1 MAEKELGSGGSS
13 AAEDLVVAPG
23 DAAGGGTE
31 PQASSSLPPASA
43 VRDVGAPEEPRE
55 ATAPPE
61 SAIAARSQDRSLL
74 ADGEI
79 EQIIGL
85 ADPVLRNLL
94 ITQSYHE
101 LSAALADIIGDRD
114 VNWST
119 FATWASKTAGLS
131 IRGEEVPQF
140 IMRALELE
148 EDLEKYLPPLLRSL
162 LDRLGVIGG
171 LRHAV
176 LATVRDVSDEVAKGN
191 LKVFEELGPI
201 FRSFIH
207 VMESGGEP
215 EAIEAFVSSLR
226 PEPVEEDGQE
236 LLRLAFRDYVVALR
250 ATTDEEC
257 GERMLLANCRIGLH
271 EQTRLQP
278 HIQAAI
284 EAPVDRIF
292 GEHLV
297 RQLPAYF
304 WGPGAWLLKLSLR
317 GLRREIKETWRVV
330 ATRHAMRL
338 ALPDGDE
345 ISLGEDV
352 PELPS
357 GVPPAL
363 ERLDLPELRELYHRY
378 RDCGAGSA
386 ANDWADLADRMG
398 FIVALFRKRQQEL
411 NLFKP
416 PFPSDR
422 EQQILQGLIPAEE
435 LNDVPPG
442 EPVG

>member
-1 MAEKELGSGGSS
+1 MADKETGAGGGS
-13 AAEDLVVAPG
+13 AAEEMSGVALEALAEEPG
-23 DAAGGGTE
+23 GSV
-31 PQASSSLPPASA
+31 PPPASA
-43 VRDVGAPEEPRE
+43 VLMTP
-55 ATAPPE
+55 TAADARAVSEPPE
-61 SAIAARSQDRSLL
+61 SAVALRSQDRSLL
-74 ADGEI
+74 AEGEI
-79 EQIIGL
+79 ERIIGL
-85 ADPVLRNLL
+85 EDPVLRNFL
-94 ITQSYHE
+94 ITQCYHE
-101 LSAALADIIGDRD
+101 LSAALAGVIGDRD

-119 FATWASKTAGLS
+119 FATWASKTAGRS
-131 IRGEEVPQF
+131 IRGEEVPRFVMQ
-140 IMRALELE
+140 ALDVEKG
-148 EDLEKYLPPLLRSL
+148 LEKYLPSFVHALLE
-162 LDRLGVIGG
+162 RLGVIGG

-176 LATVRDVSDEVAKGN
+176 LATVRDVSEQVALGN
-191 LKVFEELGPI
+191 LKVFEELGPV
-201 FRSFIH
+201 FREFIR
-207 VMESGGEP
+207 VMENGGEP
-215 EAIEAFVSSLR
+215 AAIDAFVESLKAG
-226 PEPVEEDGQE
+226 PVEEDGQE
-236 LLRLAFRDYVVALR
+236 LLRLAFRDYVLARR
-250 ATTDEEC
+250 ATADEER
-257 GERMLLANCRIGLH
+257 GERMLLGNCRIGLH

-297 RQLPAYF
+297 RQLPLYF

-338 ALPDGDE
+338 ALPDGNE

-352 PELPS
+352 PDLPS

-363 ERLDLPELRELYHRY
+363 QKLDLPELRELYHRY

-398 FIVALFRKRQQEL
+398 FIVALFRKRQQDL
-411 NLFKP
+411 DLFKP
-416 PFPSDR
+416 PFPPDR

-442 EPVG
+442 DPVG